1 MLNSKAQASLEILI
15 IIVIIISLAFFN
27 ISNFYSVRDS
37 TIALAMFRSDFSEKL
52 YYLDSSYFIS
62 DLKVSTLDSGA
73 TVSFSVSTAPN
84 DLSGGS
90 FSYSEFDS
98 LVYNISESTSFS
110 KVNIFVNGDPV
121 SSIS

>member
-15 IIVIIISLAFFN
+15 IIVIIISLVFFN

-84 DLSGGS
+84 DLTGGS